1 LVTRARPPRP
11 ARARNFRKGWL
22 PEQGKGVRTE
32 VTPKQRIWAIRIGL
46 FVVILVVIIIAT
58 R

>member
-1 LVTRARPPRP
+1 
-11 ARARNFRKGWL
+11 L
-22 PEQGKGVRTE
+22 PEQGKGEITE